1 MRLARIVDLANQ
13 LESQIA
19 SGGLRPG
26 DFLPGTDEIARN
38 LGVSTSAANGALRVL
53 VKRGLV
59 HRRQRRGTVIAQ
71 LPGQQ
76 QRSALHRVHVV
87 VHKRYLEMEGLL
99 SDGLLIGLQG
109 ELPGAEMQFS
119 FIPPTEEPEYADRL
133 IAEVLRS
140 REAEGFVLVRAP
152 LPVQRAVETSGLPAV
167 VFGTLQPS
175 VQGLASIERDQIAI
189 ADVLL
194 EHLLDRGCRRLVTLF
209 RTELG
214 PGDFTFLD
222 RVQKNLA
229 KAGRGLADL
238 VIRCLAA
245 DREALRHSLAPLLE
259 KPRRPT
265 GFLCRNQPLADA
277 VAAAAESMRLKVG
290 RDLHIA
296 VSDIYRKPADP
307 APQFPYAR
315 SALGSEEIGHRLGR
329 LLVAQARG
337 DRPDPKPELIP
348 IVLEIPATGRA

>member
-13 LESQIA
+13 LEEQIA
-19 SGGLRPG
+19 TRGLRPG

-59 HRRQRRGTVIAQ
+59 HRRQRRGTIIAR
-71 LPGQQ
+71 LPSDQV
-76 QRSALHRVHVV
+76 RSALHRVHVV

-119 FIPPTEEPEYADRL
+119 FIPPVEDPEYADRL
-133 IAEVLRS
+133 IADVLRS

-152 LPVQRAVETSGLPAV
+152 LLVQRAVQTSGLPAV

-175 VQGLASIERDQIAI
+175 VQKLACIERDQCAI

-194 EHLLDRGCRRLVTLF
+194 DHLLQCGCRRLATLF
-209 RTELG
+209 RTEMG

-222 RVQKNLA
+222 RIQDKLA
-229 KAGRGLADL
+229 QADRALTDL
-238 VIRCLAA
+238 VIRCLPA
-245 DREALRHSLAPLLE
+245 DRDALRHSLAPLLD
-259 KPRRPT
+259 RAMRPT

-277 VAAAAESMRLKVG
+277 VAAAAQSLRLKVG
-290 RDLHIA
+290 RDLHIV
-296 VSDIYRKPADP
+296 VSDIYRKTTDP
-307 APQFPYAR
+307 LPRFPYAR
-315 SALGSEEIGHRLGR
+315 SMLSSEEIGHRIGR
-329 LLVAQARG
+329 RLVAQARG
-337 DRPDPKPELIP
+337 EKLTPHKEFIP
-348 IVLEIPATGRA
+348 IALEIPANGHQ